1 MSEVKATK
9 FNEADLEKMSLNDL
23 LKQLDEIVAWF
34 NNGEVDVEQ
43 AAAKFDE
50 GVKLAEVA
58 KKRLSETENKVNQI
72 KLKLEKFEAE

>member
-1 MSEVKATK
+1 MSEVKTAK
-9 FNEADLEKMSLNDL
+9 LNEVDLEKLSLTDL

-43 AAAKFDE
+43 AATKFDE
-50 GVKLAEVA
+50 GVQLAEVA